1 MGQRGERQSHSR
13 AGESADKKMQVQNRL
28 YHCKVTL
35 TVFEYNSEMA
45 SYTPHGRTGLMSA
58 LLNDLTSAVIAD
70 GLNSIKVDQDI
81 LRKLDITP
89 YHDDL

>member
-1 MGQRGERQSHSR
+1 
-13 AGESADKKMQVQNRL
+13 
-28 YHCKVTL
+28 
-35 TVFEYNSEMA
+35 
-45 SYTPHGRTGLMSA
+45 MSA

-70 GLNSIKVDQDI
+70 GLNNIKVDQDI